1 MPEKMS
7 ALRMYIVLWAVP
19 QFALPRTDGA
29 RRGEACAMT
38 HFEVFFLTLS
48 LLANVSRGPAPLF
61 ETSSLIS
68 VGLSRKIDLP
78 QMTDGPQ
85 HSPG

>member
-1 MPEKMS
+1 MPVKMS

-38 HFEVFFLTLS
+38 HFEVFFFLPYLYWQTFRVDLLLS
-48 LLANVSRGPAPLF
+48 L
-61 ETSSLIS
+61 
-68 VGLSRKIDLP
+68 KLP
-78 QMTDGPQ
+78 P
-85 HSPG
+85 